1 MRRRFGIV
9 KVIRDDGSE
18 IYDVGVVSY
27 DSDPNRPISI
37 TRDPNILSVEGNSF
51 IADQETVI
59 FRLKMMIRDCEV
71 HPVYVVKE

>member
-27 DSDPNRPISI
+27 DSDPSRPISI
-37 TRDPNILSVEGNSF
+37 TRDPSILSVEGNSF